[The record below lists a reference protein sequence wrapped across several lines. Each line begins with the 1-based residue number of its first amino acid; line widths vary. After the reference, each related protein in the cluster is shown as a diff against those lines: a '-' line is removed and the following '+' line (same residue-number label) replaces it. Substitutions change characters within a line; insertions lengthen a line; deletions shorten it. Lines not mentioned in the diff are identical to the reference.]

1 MAKSAAQRMR
11 EMRARQKMR
20 DEERDEE
27 RAARLTAFTL
37 NMPFYQREA
46 AVLER
51 LKRASGVDE
60 NADALARAL
69 NFLNTFD
76 DQTLR
81 DGMKDP

>member
-20 DEERDEE
+20 DEGRE
-27 RAARLTAFTL
+27 ARLTAFTL
-37 NMPFYQREA
+37 NMPFYLREA

-51 LKRASGVDE
+51 LKRVAGVDE